1 MWLKGHFICEA
12 KVSTKLCQTLFLS
25 STVVTEAVEL
35 PKIQFLGIWQ
45 ALFFHHQLGI
55 KLDQKLHHIR
65 RKALGAGRRPGWGF
79 LVGAHCFPQ
88 TPN

>member
-45 ALFFHHQLGI
+45 ALFFSPPTGHHVGSEI
-55 KLDQKLHHIR
+55 ASR

-79 LVGAHCFPQ
+79 LVGAHRFPQ